1 MVNIDTTASPV
12 VLGADA
18 FAYCALES
26 WGSLPTEIELG
37 DVAGIAID
45 AKDRVYLFNRGQHP
59 VVVLDRNGAFRTSW
73 GHGLF
78 SNAHGAHIGP
88 DQCIYLTDNG
98 NHTVRKFDL
107 NGKVQLSLGE
117 VGKPAPF
124 MSGQP
129 FCRCTHT
136 ALSPNGDIYVSDGY
150 GNAAIHKYDP
160 AGRLLLSWGKPG
172 TGPGEFN
179 LPHNICCD
187 SDGWVYVADRENHR
201 VQVFDGNGRYEKQ
214 INNMHRPSGL
224 AITPGK
230 CPCCIV
236 GELNAYQS
244 VNRSTPNLGARI
256 SILDQLGNVVAR
268 IDRGMGAGTE
278 PGQFISPH
286 SIALDSHGDMYVG
299 EVVAAD
305 WLAVFPDRPQPHKAR
320 RLQKLERCAPPT
332 PKISLNGT
340 TG

>member
-1 MVNIDTTASPV
+1 MQNVQMMDTKG
-12 VLGADA
+12 VLGAGV
-18 FAYCALES
+18 FSYRALEN
-26 WGSLPTEIELG
+26 WGSIPSEVELG
-37 DVAGIAID
+37 DVAGIAVD
-45 AKDRVYLFNRGQHP
+45 GKDQVYLFNRGKHP
-59 VVVLDRNGAFRTSW
+59 VVVFDRTGAFKTSW

-78 SNAHGAHIGP
+78 SNPHGAHIGL

-98 NHTVRKFDL
+98 NHTVRKFTLD
-107 NGKVQLSLGE
+107 GKLLLSLGE
-117 VGKPAPF
+117 AGKPAPF

-150 GNAAIHKYDP
+150 GNAVIHKYDP
-160 AGRLLLSWGKPG
+160 GGRLQLSWGKPG

-187 SDGWVYVADRENHR
+187 TDGWVYVADRENHR
-201 VQVFDGNGRYEKQ
+201 VQVFDGNGRFENQ

-230 CPCCIV
+230 CPYCIV
-236 GELNAYQS
+236 GELQAYQP

-256 SILDQLGNVVAR
+256 SILDQQSNVLAR
-268 IDRGMGAGTE
+268 IDRGMGPGTE

-286 SIALDSHGDMYVG
+286 SISLDSHGDMYVG
-299 EVVAAD
+299 EVIAAD
-305 WLAVFPDRPQPHKAR
+305 WVAVFPDKPQPDKAR
-320 RLQKLERCAPPT
+320 RFQKLELCP
-332 PKISLNGT
+332 
-340 TG
+340 

>member
-1 MVNIDTTASPV
+1 LIENVPTTGP
-12 VLGADA
+12 ADVPDA
-18 FAYCALES
+18 HALAYRAVENWPS
-26 WGSLPTEIELG
+26 IPPEIELG

-45 AKDRVYLFNRGQHP
+45 EKDQVYLFNRGEHP
-59 VVVLDRNGAFRTSW
+59 VVVLDSAGAFRASW

-78 SNAHGAHIGP
+78 TNAHGAYIGP

-107 NGKVQLSLGE
+107 SGRLLLSLGE
-117 VGKPAPF
+117 PNKPAPF
-124 MSGQP
+124 MSGRP

-136 ALSPNGDIYVSDGY
+136 ALSPHGDIYVSDGY
-150 GNAAIHKYDP
+150 DNAAVHKYDP

-187 SDGWVYVADRENHR
+187 PDGWVYVADRENHR
-201 VQVFDGNGRYEKQ
+201 VQVFDRNGRYETQ

-230 CPCCIV
+230 CPCCVV
-236 GELNAYQS
+236 GELISYQT
-244 VNRSTPNLGARI
+244 VNRLTPNLGARV
-256 SILDQLGNVVAR
+256 SIIDQQSNVITR
-268 IDRGMGAGTE
+268 IDRGIGPGIE

-286 SIALDSHGDMYVG
+286 SIALDSKGDIYVG
-299 EVVAAD
+299 EVVDAD
-305 WLAVFPDRPQPHKAR
+305 WLAVFPDRPKPPKTR
-320 RLQKLERCAPPT
+320 RVQKFGAHATLDDRLS
-332 PKISLNGT
+332 KSL
-340 TG
+340 

>member
-1 MVNIDTTASPV
+1 MQNVQMMDTTGA
-12 VLGADA
+12 LGAGVCS
-18 FAYCALES
+18 YCALENWS
-26 WGSLPTEIELG
+26 SIPSEIELG
-37 DVAGIAID
+37 DVAGIAVD
-45 AKDRVYLFNRGQHP
+45 EKDQVYLFNRGEHP
-59 VVVLDRNGAFRTSW
+59 VVVLDRTGAFKTSW

-78 SNAHGAHIGP
+78 SNAHGAHIGL
-88 DQCIYLTDNG
+88 DHCIYLTDNG

-107 NGKVQLSLGE
+107 DGKLLLSLGE
-117 VGKPAPF
+117 AGKPAPF

-150 GNAAIHKYDP
+150 GNAAVHKYDP
-160 AGRLLLSWGKPG
+160 GGRLLLSWGKPG

-187 SDGWVYVADRENHR
+187 TDGWVYVADRENHR
-201 VQVFDGNGRYEKQ
+201 VQVFDANGRYEKQ

-236 GELNAYQS
+236 GELQAYQP

-256 SILDQLGNVVAR
+256 SILDQQSNVLAR
-268 IDRGMGAGTE
+268 IDRGIGPGTG

-286 SIALDSHGDMYVG
+286 SIVLDSRGDMYVG
-299 EVVAAD
+299 EVIAAD
-305 WLAVFPDRPQPHKAR
+305 WLAVFPEKPQPSKAR
-320 RLQKLERCAPPT
+320 RFQKFERC
-332 PKISLNGT
+332 N
-340 TG
+340 